1 VSQQHRR
8 DHEHHARRKAQ
19 RHRKKHPDSHGSG
32 EDEPMPG
39 GPLMMTRN
47 RTLMIVVSS
56 VLVVGLI
63 FVGVV
68 LALAWT

>member
-1 VSQQHRR
+1 
-8 DHEHHARRKAQ
+8 
-19 RHRKKHPDSHGSG
+19 
-32 EDEPMPG
+32 MPG

-47 RTLMIVVSS
+47 RTLMIVISS